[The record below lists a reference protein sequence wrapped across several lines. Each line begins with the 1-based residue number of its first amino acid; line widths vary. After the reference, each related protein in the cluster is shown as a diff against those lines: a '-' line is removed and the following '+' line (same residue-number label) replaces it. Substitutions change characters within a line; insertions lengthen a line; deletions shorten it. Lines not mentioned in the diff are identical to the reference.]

1 MESIKVSTTGFLILF
16 FCFLITEIFSQQIS
30 ATRRTVNY
38 TEQELQSLFLGAL
51 STLSEE
57 KIPLEYRSLVAS
69 EPKLKCPTFL
79 LLEVKRN
86 LDLFSLEQQSI
97 LEQIFV
103 RPQLP
108 LNYVNATGQF
118 KIHYATSGRDSVSTD
133 DIDNS
138 GIPDFVEDVAASL
151 ERSSQMQVNDLGY
164 RQPPDDAGVDG
175 PEYDV
180 YIQSLGNGVYGET
193 FAEEEVAGTA
203 RNDFRS
209 YVRIDNDFNNGHFT
223 RGVPGAQVTIAHEYL
238 HAIQFGYRTFETNDE
253 IFYYELS
260 SIWMEDVV
268 YDDVNDYYQYLPGY
282 FQVRN
287 SPFNQFTFSNLGEAI
302 WNHFLEQ
309 KFEDPALLRRP
320 WEIME
325 SDVLAME
332 AIDRS
337 LRERGSTFADELAQ
351 FAVWNYFTGSRADAI
366 NFYKE
371 GSAYPEVI
379 LNGNFDL
386 TSEFSVNDSSR
397 ASTFRYYKFTTLTS
411 GGIVITGSAE
421 NAENWRFAT
430 IVTQPDNTVD
440 FQIFNILE
448 GRSLGFIPA
457 SSEIVVVPVNALVLD
472 GNDLPQLER
481 TFLNFSFQIQNAP
494 GTASEQGIKDIS
506 RNPFFIQRH
515 GEVVFTFE
523 AVSSDVFEVKVLTSD
538 GRVIKTANLGD
549 SSGSLGSGTFSWD
562 GRNNKGEMVASGV
575 YIFLLKQDGFH
586 QFKKFAVIHE

>member
-351 FAVWNYFTGSRADAI
+351 FAIWNYFTGSRADSI

>member
-1 MESIKVSTTGFLILF
+1 MKSIKVSATGFLILF
-16 FCFLITEIFSQQIS
+16 LSLLTTEIFPQQIF
-30 ATRRTVNY
+30 TTERTINY

-51 STLSEE
+51 ATLSEE
-57 KIPLEYRSLVAS
+57 KIPLEYRSLVAG

-86 LDLFSLEQQSI
+86 LDLFSPDQQSI
-97 LEQIFV
+97 LKQIFV
-103 RPQLP
+103 RPKLP
-108 LNYVNATGQF
+108 LSYVNATGQF
-118 KIHYATSGRDSVSTD
+118 KIHYATSGQDSVSAVD
-133 DIDNS
+133 SDNS
-138 GIPDFVEDVAASL
+138 GIPDFVKEVAASL
-151 ERSSQMQVNDLGY
+151 ERSFQMQVNDMRY
-164 RQPPDDAGVDG
+164 REPPDDAGVDG

-180 YIQSLGNGVYGET
+180 YIQSLGTGVYGET

-209 YVRIDNDFNNGHFT
+209 YFRIDNDFNNGHFT

-282 FQVRN
+282 FQIRN
-287 SPFNQFTFSNLGEAI
+287 SPFNQFTSANLGEAI

-309 KFEDPALLRRP
+309 KFEDRALLRRS

-337 LRERGSTFADELAQ
+337 LKEKGSAFADELAE
-351 FAVWNYFTGSRADAI
+351 FAIWNYFTGSRADSI

-371 GSAYPEVI
+371 GSAYPEVT

-386 TSEFSVNDSSR
+386 TSEFSIEDSSR

-421 NAENWRFAT
+421 NAENWRFAA
-430 IVTQPDNTVD
+430 IVTQPGNTVD
-440 FQIFNILE
+440 SQVFNILE
-448 GRSLGFIPA
+448 GRNLGFFPR

-472 GNDLPQLER
+472 GDDLPQLSR
-481 TFLNFSFQIQNAP
+481 TFLNFSFKIQSSP
-494 GTASEQGIKDIS
+494 GTAGEQGIKDIS

-523 AVSSDVFEVKVLTSD
+523 PVSSKVFEVKVLTSD
-538 GRVIKTANLGD
+538 GRVVKTANLGD
-549 SSGSLGSGTFSWD
+549 GAGALGSGTFSWD
-562 GRNNKGEMVASGV
+562 GRNNKGEAVASGV